1 MGLRPE
7 HLQAALLVHGNDF
20 LRSLTKL
27 TNHLLAG
34 KAPSEVQ
41 AHFAGARL
49 CALSKGENDVRPI
62 AAGETLRR
70 LASKAVCNAIRP
82 KASELFEGKQYGVA
96 APAGA
101 ERVIHMCRLAMSS
114 NMENPN
120 FVMCKVDLRNAFNN
134 VSRAAFLPLVQEYF
148 PELFP
153 WINWCYSDPSSLTYG
168 ARFISSE
175 EGVQQGD
182 PLGPLLFSL
191 VALELSEAIN
201 LQTDIP
207 AQLWYLDDGVL
218 VGQAQEVRD
227 ALDTIAR
234 VGPQWDLYLNTSK
247 CEIITSPSSA
257 HQADY
262 FPDIPD
268 EKINSQGNFDILGS
282 PVGSADHC
290 SAYLLSHA
298 LEPAEDTLDAI
309 TNIQD
314 PQVALALIRQCAGFC
329 QMVYAMRSTPPQSL
343 IHLCSRLDDFLMTA
357 IEAIIC
363 PLDRSAQSQA
373 QRLKRHGGLG
383 LRSAALHA
391 SAAYVASVAF
401 ATDSW
406 DPTDA
411 EGFSE
416 AILDINQKAGTALL
430 DPRGRVLTTPNAPCE
445 KALSAPY
452 SYRKRRRPPP
462 GNDPHPPD
470 EPPGHILRTTSRT
483 ANTPTDAYPLS
494 TPLYGSEECQDML
507 PPQWPK
513 GKIPR
518 QRVISYAIAAHA
530 FSQEYETTDART
542 RARWISQ
549 CGTGASSWAFVTPSK
564 DLGHAFTPTQFRTLA
579 RWWLGVDI
587 YHEDSTCPMPKCSL
601 PLDSKGDHAL
611 SCKHGHGIVTRHNA
625 VTDQFADVC
634 SRARLAP
641 QREKSLG
648 NRGPGGA
655 LTRPG
660 DIYLPSLFL
669 GNPIVLD
676 FAVTHAQQLKYTDKV
691 RNASWVAAG
700 SFAEHYSSMEKGKQR
715 REAVEAGCD
724 FTAMVVESYGAWSP
738 SASAVL
744 RKVGERCS
752 HASGGLRT
760 ESLYPTDLKPETVIK
775 TQRASLIGHLVRHPT
790 PFTTAVL
797 WRTNDEASKPTL
809 SERCAHELHS
819 DVTEIL
825 QLGQDRPTW
834 RKKLEKLQVELEP
847 RPSYTKSC
855 SPAWEKSIKK
865 ILENKGYQTLQY
877 VEESSTPFPISDS
890 ETHLYTD
897 GSLIPGTKKQ
907 LQGCG
912 IVIIRNNER
921 TLFYGTRPPEKFC
934 DSIQSIEAYAVVEAI
949 SLASNYEGDVIL
961 HTDSEYIW
969 DFFHETVHRYRLIGF
984 HSFKGCEAMRSL
996 QNAYYSTKHTK
1007 RFYCIKV
1014 KSHNEN
1020 MYNDTADYLAKKACK
1035 LEGNELAIKYY
1046 GDILHGNAKRK
1057 SEQNNTSRCLK
1068 TQRTRKGTNQRA
1080 VPVSTG
1086 PPLSE
1091 NSNDSRSTKQP
1102 KRSIRINEKRTK
1114 SPIRKASLHKKT
1126 KGINLISSPPQITNS
1141 NVSIEVKRNKPQMKR
1156 LKDTSLDLS
1165 SSQTK
1170 SEPEKEKESQKRVK
1184 RTSKKKP
1191 CFTAKGKDKSI
1202 IDVKKHGNKRE
1213 N

>member
-1 MGLRPE
+1 MSGIIPPADTLPPIIDNSGNPDHEAEAMETDDKCLEINGRTHRPGSWDQFKGNE
-7 HLQAALLVHGNDF
+7 HLFTGTSTYHEDLYTTPIPQNIPEDWIRRTNAIVGGINETPDTGHTEVENEEMQHSAVIRQVTPAKKTKEALNATQHLSTPLKTALSAQARSNEDIKGHSKKTPTPRRNKLIRYRVDPETPSLLHPYELIPGPSQEQPGRRHETQNIENAGVSLAEPNSLSQGKSAALRECPAQGCSWRSPSHGGSWQAFYNHVACRHGNSIPNEWWYREGRF
-20 LRSLTKL
+20 LCTSCGRHYDNHKRSSHRHSCKGTKTVALLSPELLTPPNEVSTAPTPEN
-27 TNHLLAG
+27 TNFELPPLPSVCSLQLSTCKDVPYRCRQIWEEILSSAIRNAVSENSLQAWTLLAMLP
-34 KAPSEVQ
+34 KCVLPAP
-41 AHFAGARL
+41 HRGGR
-49 CALSKGENDVRPI
+49 KGHMAYASHAYKCMQRWAEQEYSDLWRQ
-62 AAGETLRR
+62 ETLRR

-234 VGPQWDLYLNTSK
+234 VGPQWGLHLNTSK

-401 ATDSW
+401 ASATDSW

-470 EPPGHILRTTSRT
+470 EPPGYILRTTSRT

-542 RARWISQ
+542 RARWIS
-549 CGTGASSWAFVTPSK
+549 PSV
-564 DLGHAFTPTQFRTLA
+564 A
-579 RWWLGVDI
+579 R
-587 YHEDSTCPMPKCSL
+587 E
-601 PLDSKGDHAL
+601 
-611 SCKHGHGIVTRHNA
+611 R
-625 VTDQFADVC
+625 
-634 SRARLAP
+634 
-641 QREKSLG
+641 
-648 NRGPGGA
+648 
-655 LTRPG
+655 
-660 DIYLPSLFL
+660 
-669 GNPIVLD
+669 
-676 FAVTHAQQLKYTDKV
+676 
-691 RNASWVAAG
+691 AAG
-700 SFAEHYSSMEKGKQR
+700 
-715 REAVEAGCD
+715 
-724 FTAMVVESYGAWSP
+724 
-738 SASAVL
+738 
-744 RKVGERCS
+744 
-752 HASGGLRT
+752 
-760 ESLYPTDLKPETVIK
+760 
-775 TQRASLIGHLVRHPT
+775 
-790 PFTTAVL
+790 
-797 WRTNDEASKPTL
+797 
-809 SERCAHELHS
+809 
-819 DVTEIL
+819 
-825 QLGQDRPTW
+825 
-834 RKKLEKLQVELEP
+834 
-847 RPSYTKSC
+847 
-855 SPAWEKSIKK
+855 
-865 ILENKGYQTLQY
+865 
-877 VEESSTPFPISDS
+877 
-890 ETHLYTD
+890 
-897 GSLIPGTKKQ
+897 
-907 LQGCG
+907 
-912 IVIIRNNER
+912 
-921 TLFYGTRPPEKFC
+921 
-934 DSIQSIEAYAVVEAI
+934 
-949 SLASNYEGDVIL
+949 
-961 HTDSEYIW
+961 
-969 DFFHETVHRYRLIGF
+969 
-984 HSFKGCEAMRSL
+984 
-996 QNAYYSTKHTK
+996 
-1007 RFYCIKV
+1007 
-1014 KSHNEN
+1014 
-1020 MYNDTADYLAKKACK
+1020 
-1035 LEGNELAIKYY
+1035 
-1046 GDILHGNAKRK
+1046 
-1057 SEQNNTSRCLK
+1057 
-1068 TQRTRKGTNQRA
+1068 
-1080 VPVSTG
+1080 
-1086 PPLSE
+1086 PL
-1091 NSNDSRSTKQP
+1091 
-1102 KRSIRINEKRTK
+1102 
-1114 SPIRKASLHKKT
+1114 
-1126 KGINLISSPPQITNS
+1126 
-1141 NVSIEVKRNKPQMKR
+1141 
-1156 LKDTSLDLS
+1156 
-1165 SSQTK
+1165 
-1170 SEPEKEKESQKRVK
+1170 
-1184 RTSKKKP
+1184 
-1191 CFTAKGKDKSI
+1191 
-1202 IDVKKHGNKRE
+1202 
-1213 N
+1213 

>member
-1 MGLRPE
+1 MDGNSIPNEWWYREGRFLCTSCGRHYDNHKRSSHTHSCKGTKTVALLSPELLTPPNEVSTAPTPENTNFELPPLPSVCSLQLSTCKDVPYRCRQIWEEILSSAIRNAVSENSLQAWTLLAMLPKCVLPAPHRGGRKGHMAYASHAYKCMQRWAEQEYSDLWSEAIVACRKKQKSPTEFPDEDEKAAIRAELLVRHGELSRGLASLTSDPMAPDDDETFEKLLEKHPRRLQIDSCENCPPPNCAPLELDEREVAKTLKSFNRGSSAGTMGLRPE

-96 APAGA
+96 ATAGA

-234 VGPQWDLYLNTSK
+234 VGPQWGLYLNTSK

-401 ATDSW
+401 ASATDSW

-752 HASGGLRT
+752 HASGGL
-760 ESLYPTDLKPETVIK
+760 
-775 TQRASLIGHLVRHPT
+775 
-790 PFTTAVL
+790 
-797 WRTNDEASKPTL
+797 L
-809 SERCAHELHS
+809 SE
-819 DVTEIL
+819 
-825 QLGQDRPTW
+825 G
-834 RKKLEKLQVELEP
+834 
-847 RPSYTKSC
+847 
-855 SPAWEKSIKK
+855 
-865 ILENKGYQTLQY
+865 
-877 VEESSTPFPISDS
+877 
-890 ETHLYTD
+890 
-897 GSLIPGTKKQ
+897 
-907 LQGCG
+907 
-912 IVIIRNNER
+912 
-921 TLFYGTRPPEKFC
+921 
-934 DSIQSIEAYAVVEAI
+934 EA
-949 SLASNYEGDVIL
+949 
-961 HTDSEYIW
+961 
-969 DFFHETVHRYRLIGF
+969 
-984 HSFKGCEAMRSL
+984 
-996 QNAYYSTKHTK
+996 
-1007 RFYCIKV
+1007 
-1014 KSHNEN
+1014 
-1020 MYNDTADYLAKKACK
+1020 
-1035 LEGNELAIKYY
+1035 
-1046 GDILHGNAKRK
+1046 
-1057 SEQNNTSRCLK
+1057 TSRIFAELNI
-1068 TQRTRKGTNQRA
+1068 TLMRFQARMMVARS
-1080 VPVSTG
+1080 P
-1086 PPLSE
+1086 SE
-1091 NSNDSRSTKQP
+1091 D
-1102 KRSIRINEKRTK
+1102 
-1114 SPIRKASLHKKT
+1114 PIATL
-1126 KGINLISSPPQITNS
+1126 
-1141 NVSIEVKRNKPQMKR
+1141 E
-1156 LKDTSLDLS
+1156 
-1165 SSQTK
+1165 
-1170 SEPEKEKESQKRVK
+1170 E
-1184 RTSKKKP
+1184 
-1191 CFTAKGKDKSI
+1191 
-1202 IDVKKHGNKRE
+1202 
-1213 N
+1213 